1 MMIPP
6 PSASSSQNKSQ
17 NKQGSSSSSRSLG
30 VHKCYFLVTVIVA
43 VAVLLLLNTTVRN
56 ISNTTGTRI
65 TKKNQLPASLSNS
78 IQSSSLPDDV
88 IGNDLDIDLDLDIN
102 YTALLQKW
110 KLPVSAEAVAV
121 LHEIRTKP
129 KFQYNPR
136 QDILG
141 FHHPLKSGGTSLSLM
156 LKELVGGNHA
166 VMPGSGPSGW
176 FNFGKFEQAM
186 QQYPPP
192 PLPNVVASPT
202 NTNEDVRETTNTT
215 AAAAAAVAS
224 YEYWNQISVLY
235 THSYLRPKSS
245 PNSPNV
251 KETDE
256 MIVRVKESIGIGGRG
271 HPKGDPAAEL
281 MVARQKF
288 KKHRETMTEPEMRL
302 GSYAGLIT
310 ALDEDERYQEAM
322 ELYKTLVA
330 ESRQILGPD
339 HPDTQN
345 YENKASKYREKMH
358 VEFLENS
365 SVLTTKRGYIF
376 QYLRTQV
383 PQLAKKRFR
392 LLTIVRRPVDL
403 AASRFSETTC
413 GVMTHTPGMRKAKT
427 PAECP
432 VVNLTDVAARK
443 KKAVCQSID
452 HFMAS
457 KTHLVHN
464 QYYKTIMGAVPEP
477 PSQLPRALEERTI
490 EKNTHKQNPTDPVAK
505 MTNDTAFTTSTIAAV
520 ADAAITRIA
529 VQTLRDFGG
538 LLPYNTKTQEE
549 DFVWFGITE
558 RFTESMCVFYY
569 TFYPHF
575 NYTQTNEKKNR

>member
-6 PSASSSQNKSQ
+6 PSASSSPNKSQ
-17 NKQGSSSSSRSLG
+17 NKQGSSSSRSLG

-88 IGNDLDIDLDLDIN
+88 GGNDLDIDLDLDIN

-202 NTNEDVRETTNTT
+202 NTNEDVRETTNAT

-235 THSYLRPKSS
+235 THSYLRPQSS
-245 PNSPNV
+245 MKNR
-251 KETDE
+251 K
-256 MIVRVKESIGIGGRG
+256 
-271 HPKGDPAAEL
+271 
-281 MVARQKF
+281 
-288 KKHRETMTEPEMRL
+288 
-302 GSYAGLIT
+302 
-310 ALDEDERYQEAM
+310 
-322 ELYKTLVA
+322 
-330 ESRQILGPD
+330 
-339 HPDTQN
+339 
-345 YENKASKYREKMH
+345 
-358 VEFLENS
+358 
-365 SVLTTKRGYIF
+365 TKRGYIF

>member
-17 NKQGSSSSSRSLG
+17 NKQGSSSSRSLG

-65 TKKNQLPASLSNS
+65 TKKNQLPASLANS

-88 IGNDLDIDLDLDIN
+88 GGNDLDIEIDLDIN

-156 LKELVGGNHA
+156 LKELVGGKHA
-166 VMPGSGPSGW
+166 VMPGSGESGW

-192 PLPNVVASPT
+192 PLPSVVASPAI
-202 NTNEDVRETTNTT
+202 TNEDVRETTNTT
-215 AAAAAAVAS
+215 AAAAAVAS

-235 THSYLRPKSS
+235 THSYLRPQSS
-245 PNSPNV
+245 MKNR
-251 KETDE
+251 K
-256 MIVRVKESIGIGGRG
+256 
-271 HPKGDPAAEL
+271 
-281 MVARQKF
+281 
-288 KKHRETMTEPEMRL
+288 
-302 GSYAGLIT
+302 
-310 ALDEDERYQEAM
+310 
-322 ELYKTLVA
+322 
-330 ESRQILGPD
+330 
-339 HPDTQN
+339 
-345 YENKASKYREKMH
+345 
-358 VEFLENS
+358 
-365 SVLTTKRGYIF
+365 TKRGYIF